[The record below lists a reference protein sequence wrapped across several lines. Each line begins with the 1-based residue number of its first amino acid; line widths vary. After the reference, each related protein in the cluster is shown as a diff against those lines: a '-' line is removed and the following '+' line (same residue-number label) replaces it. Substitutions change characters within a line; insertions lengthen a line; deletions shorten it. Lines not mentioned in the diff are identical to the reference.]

1 MKTRREQ
8 REEPRPLPT
17 IDVLLVNSRGADH
30 AWTKTA
36 VASVHGQSYPC
47 GLLILDN
54 TDHALSI
61 GAAYNELVRNSDA
74 ELVVFLSDDDYMEPD
89 LVGGMEACMNVARQ
103 QNAGVVVHLTTFC
116 TALVD
121 HSRKMGQVQLPH
133 LGMFRREFL
142 LQHPFNETIEKGVH
156 SDMFE
161 RLQRTTK
168 FLGKPVS
175 ACVVH
180 HYGYIY
186 RQHIGQA
193 SGMKVS

>member
-1 MKTRREQ
+1 MKTRREA
-8 REEPRPLPT
+8 REEARRMPT
-17 IDVLLVNSRGADH
+17 IDVLMVNSRGADH
-30 AWTKTA
+30 PWTKLA

-54 TDHALSI
+54 TDRALSI
-61 GAAYNELVRNSDA
+61 GAAYNELVRTSDA
-74 ELVVFLSDDDYMEPD
+74 ELVVFLSDDDWIEPD
-89 LVGGMEACMNVARQ
+89 LVGGMEACMHVARQ

-116 TALVD
+116 SVLVD
-121 HSRKMGQVQLPH
+121 HTQAAGQVHLPH

-142 LQHPFNETIEKGVH
+142 LEHPFNETLEKGVH
-156 SDMFE
+156 SDMFD

-180 HYGYIY
+180 HYGYHY